1 MEIKYSHG
9 VITPEE
15 MIKFLSFTQQLRY
28 VNNEIIKN
36 KEVKKKAKELKI
48 SVSNKELQQ
57 CADSYR
63 VNHGLFTAEKT
74 YDFFKR
80 AGLTEEDL
88 ESFCETSLLTAKL
101 INHLADEKKIEE
113 YFVNNHS
120 DFDLARIHIIVVKEK
135 GLADEILIQIEEEG
149 KDFHTG
155 AREYS
160 TDESTKYG
168 GGYFGLV
175 TRNRLEPEVAAKVFN
190 ASSGDVLGPFEKEGS
205 YELIMV
211 EEVIR
216 AELNSIVK
224 ENIKRLLFEG
234 WISQFTEGGLTVS
247 SNAV

>member
-15 MIKFLSFTQQLRY
+15 MIKFLSFTKQLKY

-36 KEVKKKAKELKI
+36 KEVKKRAKELKI
-48 SVSNKELQQ
+48 SVSVEELQQ

-63 VNHGLFTAEKT
+63 VNHGLFNAEQT
-74 YDFFKR
+74 YDFLKR
-80 AGLTEEDL
+80 AGLTEEDM

-101 INHLADEKKIEE
+101 MDHLADEKKIEE

-120 DFDLARIHIIVVKEK
+120 DFDLARIHIIIVKDK
-135 GLADEILIQIEEEG
+135 GLADEILIQIEDEG
-149 KDFHTG
+149 KDFYAG
-155 AREYS
+155 AREFS
-160 TDESTKYG
+160 TDETTKYG
-168 GGYFGLV
+168 GGYVGLV

-190 ASSGDVLGPFEKEGS
+190 ASAGDVLGPFEKAGS

-224 ENIKRLLFEG
+224 ENIKRLLFED
-234 WISQFTEGGLTVS
+234 WISQFTKGDLTVS
-247 SNAV
+247 L